1 MVGRKHSRL
10 LPPGIKTKTSANA
23 SFDWLI
29 FRILLNCYGF
39 DKMEE
44 ISRYWTAQHHQL
56 SSNNDWVS
64 HFRFCIYESGDFRE
78 RKLNKNEKPLSVQ
91 SQWSSNSH
99 YHRFILRRATRSV
112 SNQVWRAEIT
122 GKVLLRDVSL
132 FQFPEETCVD
142 DNDRELLARCLFL
155 TYLLTN
161 FYPS

>member
-1 MVGRKHSRL
+1 MNEN
-10 LPPGIKTKTSANA
+10 P
-23 SFDWLI
+23 
-29 FRILLNCYGF
+29 
-39 DKMEE
+39 
-44 ISRYWTAQHHQL
+44 
-56 SSNNDWVS
+56 

-112 SNQVWRAEIT
+112 SNQVNGERGGRGRSLA
-122 GKVLLRDVSL
+122 GSDLLTDVSL

-155 TYLLTN
+155 HLLTK
-161 FYPS
+161 FYPSYSFTSPALSSLWCSNRLS

>member
-1 MVGRKHSRL
+1 
-10 LPPGIKTKTSANA
+10 
-23 SFDWLI
+23 
-29 FRILLNCYGF
+29 
-39 DKMEE
+39 MEE
-44 ISRYWTAQHHQL
+44 ISRYITTTTTTTTTTTMR
-56 SSNNDWVS
+56 NNDLLS

-142 DNDRELLARCLFL
+142 DNDRELLARCL
-155 TYLLTN
+155 LLIN
-161 FYPS
+161 KLLPILQLY

>member
-1 MVGRKHSRL
+1 
-10 LPPGIKTKTSANA
+10 
-23 SFDWLI
+23 
-29 FRILLNCYGF
+29 
-39 DKMEE
+39 MEE
-44 ISRYWTAQHHQL
+44 ISRYITTTTTTTTRR
-56 SSNNDWVS
+56 NNDLLS

-142 DNDRELLARCLFL
+142 DNDRELLAPCWLL
-155 TYLLTN
+155 INKLLPILQLYSSIAAPPLSSGLLTD
-161 FYPS
+161 

>member
-1 MVGRKHSRL
+1 MEGRKHSRL
-10 LPPGIKTKTSANA
+10 LPLSPLAIKTKTSPNA
-23 SFDWLI
+23 SSDWLI

-44 ISRYWTAQHHQL
+44 ISRYWSAAR
-56 SSNNDWVS
+56 NNEWLS

-112 SNQVWRAEIT
+112 SNQVEWRWGRGGDPWLSLTCWRMFLCFSFLRRPVWMTMT
-122 GKVLLRDVSL
+122 GN
-132 FQFPEETCVD
+132 C
-142 DNDRELLARCLFL
+142 
-155 TYLLTN
+155 
-161 FYPS
+161 